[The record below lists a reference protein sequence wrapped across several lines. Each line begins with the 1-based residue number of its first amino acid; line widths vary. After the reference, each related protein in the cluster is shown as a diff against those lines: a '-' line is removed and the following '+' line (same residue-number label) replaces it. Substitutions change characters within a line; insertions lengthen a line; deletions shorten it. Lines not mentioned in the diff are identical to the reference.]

1 MIGETEAECTLS
13 FRQSGEGKDIPSPFT
28 LRVGTCTVGK
38 NRREAFGS

>member
-1 MIGETEAECTLS
+1 MISETEDDRPLR

-28 LRVGTCTVGK
+28 LSVGTYTVGK